1 MVNTDYL
8 YDHTFFEKY
17 FQKTTMIK
25 PQSCLIKN
33 TTTHI

>member
-8 YDHTFFEKY
+8 YDHTFLKNI